1 MKNTVVMVITVVS
14 ISTGALAKDAS
25 IKSRSVGKSVK
36 IVNAQSESVLGPSET
51 FTGKVRVTTVL
62 TADDSDSV
70 SCASVAFEAGARSAW
85 HSHPK
90 GQLLV
95 VTEGTG
101 LIQAEGQPVR
111 RIKAG
116 DTIWTPP
123 NVKHWHG
130 ASPNSAMVHTATQEI
145 VNGSPVNWMQKVTDE
160 EYRSTPQ

>member
-1 MKNTVVMVITVVS
+1 MKRFLIITAAFFITNSV
-14 ISTGALAKDAS
+14 ALANKTTTTTKEKNKT
-25 IKSRSVGKSVK
+25 IK
-36 IVNAQSESVLGPSET
+36 IVNAQSESAAGPVET

-62 TADDSDSV
+62 TPEDSASV
-70 SCASVAFEAGARSAW
+70 SCASVAFEAGSRSAW

-95 VTEGTG
+95 VTQGSG

-111 RIKAG
+111 RIKVG

-130 ASPNSAMVHTATQEI
+130 ASPSSAMVHTATQEI
-145 VNGSPVNWMQKVTDE
+145 VNGTPVTWMEKVSDE
-160 EYRSTPQ
+160 QYEATPQ